1 MLGNYFNIFFRL
13 SRARRIVKNSVG
25 ILSQTWR
32 ILLDRIEMQVESI
45 NKITLVC
52 FIFHNLLRMNEFGAK
67 KPVLCCTQVS
77 PPVSGSY
84 GYDIRSR
91 FADWCI
97 AEGDVNFQHK
107 IIDQ

>member
-1 MLGNYFNIFFRL
+1 LLGNYFNIFFRL
-13 SRARRIVKNSVG
+13 SRARRIVENAFG

-32 ILLDRIEMQVESI
+32 VLLNRIEMQVDSI

-52 FIFHNLLRMNEFGAK
+52 CILHNLLRMSEFGAK
-67 KPVLCCTQVS
+67 KPALCCTHVS

-84 GYDIRSR
+84 GYDIRSK

-97 AEGDVNFQHK
+97 AEGDVSFQHK